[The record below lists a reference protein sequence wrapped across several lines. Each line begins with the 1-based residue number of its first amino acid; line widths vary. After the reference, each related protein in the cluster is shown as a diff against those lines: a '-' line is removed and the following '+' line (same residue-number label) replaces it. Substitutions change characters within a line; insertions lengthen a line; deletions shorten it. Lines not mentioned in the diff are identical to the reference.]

1 MAPRDE
7 FKRFAATKVPFV
19 SSEVHGVFRVFG
31 MKAINRSKK
40 IWEKRG
46 EKTREKKMGYCF
58 DKGRELWSPKQ

>member
-40 IWEKRG
+40 IMGKKGGEDKREEDG
-46 EKTREKKMGYCF
+46 ILF
-58 DKGRELWSPKQ
+58 